1 MAEHPNNTDLA
12 DRLTKRR
19 ARMMPALAVL
29 FLAQQA
35 SYFSRI
41 PGERLVD
48 HVRIGAWVA
57 LSAVL
62 LAVLTTGGFW
72 LRSAAVRALMNDEV
86 TRANRAAAMQFGL
99 VLALGGGI
107 ALYPFIDQLGLN
119 ARQVIHLIVSLGLAA
134 AMLRFGMLERR
145 ALG

>member
-12 DRLTKRR
+12 DQLSKRR
-19 ARMMPALAVL
+19 ARVTFALAMF
-29 FLAQQA
+29 FLIQQA
-35 SYFSRI
+35 SYFSKI

-48 HVRIGAWVA
+48 HVRIGAWVV

-62 LAVLTTGGFW
+62 LAFLASGGAW
-72 LRSAAVRALMNDEV
+72 IRTAAVRALMNDEV
-86 TRANRAAAMQFGL
+86 TRANRATAMQLGF
-99 VLALGGGI
+99 VLAMGGAI
-107 ALYPFIDQLGLN
+107 ALYPFIDQLELN
-119 ARQVIHLIVSLGLAA
+119 ARQVIHLIVSLGLAS